1 MKLILCALGVGALLG
16 GCAAVDPVP
25 VPPPRFAAVQPPEVQ
40 VPRGATGAIYNAV
53 QSDNMFGRG
62 RNFQVGDVITVLLD
76 ERTQGSRSTSTS
88 TRCNGCCRRSCA
100 AMSTLG
106 SSVK

>member
-62 RNFQVGDVITVLLD
+62 RNFQVGAGGGAGLAPAPAPD
-76 ERTQGSRSTSTS
+76 EPD
-88 TRCNGCCRRSCA
+88 RRRRRR
-100 AMSTLG
+100 LYRRY
-106 SSVK
+106 